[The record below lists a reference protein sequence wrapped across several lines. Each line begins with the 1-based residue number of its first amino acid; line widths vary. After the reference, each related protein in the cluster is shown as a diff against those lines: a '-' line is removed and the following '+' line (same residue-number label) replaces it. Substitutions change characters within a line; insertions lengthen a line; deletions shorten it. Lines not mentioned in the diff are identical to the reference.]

1 MGESKVRGGKIRF
14 GLSLW
19 GGLGGAGNGN
29 RNRIG
34 VLIGGRKDT
43 VVLLGYNSWGSIY
56 GYDYA
61 NLFLSKLERFSC
73 DSDSCSVSL
82 YSLYTFAS
90 QPVYASYVY
99 KNFLR
104 RSDR

>member
-1 MGESKVRGGKIRF
+1 MGESKVRGGKTPLGRGGKRKPESDWGFDWGEKIRYD
-14 GLSLW
+14 SAW
-19 GGLGGAGNGN
+19 
-29 RNRIG
+29 
-34 VLIGGRKDT
+34 VTT
-43 VVLLGYNSWGSIY
+43 VTGWYTD

-82 YSLYTFAS
+82 YSLYTLAS

-99 KNFLR
+99 RNFLR